1 MPIVNF
7 DSLPDDA
14 RVWVFGSDRPLD
26 PEATRRLLAVVDAHL
41 AQWAAHGAP
50 LASARD
56 WRDDRFL
63 TVAVDQRT
71 VGASGCSIDTLF
83 RQLQTL
89 ERELALSIVGGSRVF
104 YRDDAG
110 AVQST
115 DRAGFT
121 ALAERGTVTPETR
134 VYDLTVQ
141 TLGDWRRGFEL
152 RASQSWH
159 GALMPLGGGSGAM
172 GSQR

>member
-1 MPIVNF
+1 MPITNF
-7 DSLPDDA
+7 GTLPDDA

-26 PEATRRLLAVVDAHL
+26 SGATSRLLAVVDAHL

-50 LASARD
+50 LTSARD

-71 VGASGCSIDTLF
+71 AGASGCSIDALF

-89 ERELALSIVGGSRVF
+89 ERELGLSIVGGGRVF
-104 YRDDAG
+104 YRDAG
-110 AVQST
+110 GTLQST
-115 DRAGFT
+115 DRAAFT
-121 ALAERGTVTPETR
+121 VLAERGVVTPETR
-134 VYDLTVQ
+134 VYDPTVR

-159 GALMPLGGGSGAM
+159 GTLMPTASEK
-172 GSQR
+172 R

>member
-26 PEATRRLLAVVDAHL
+26 PGATKRLLAVVDAHL

-50 LASARD
+50 LTSARD
-56 WRDDRFL
+56 WRGDRFL

-71 VGASGCSIDTLF
+71 AGASGCSIDALF

-89 ERELALSIVGGSRVF
+89 ERELGLSIVGGGRVF
-104 YRDDAG
+104 YRDAAG
-110 AVQST
+110 TIQST
-115 DRAGFT
+115 DRAAFA
-121 ALAERGTVTPETR
+121 ALAERGAVTAETR
-134 VYDLTVQ
+134 VYDPTVQ
-141 TLGDWRRGFEL
+141 TLGAWRRGFEL

-159 GALMPLGGGSGAM
+159 GALMPTGGGA
-172 GSQR
+172 R